1 METKTVILPEGD
13 DPRIIEAAHRLQQ
26 NKIVTPIL
34 LTQERT
40 ENTLECIDPQQSDW
54 LPEFARAYT
63 NGPRKVSQK
72 IAARLVKKPLY
83 FGGMMVATG
92 KADMLVAGVA
102 NPTRRVMEAGQMTI
116 GLAGGINT
124 PSSFF
129 LMDFPNYQNQGPRQ
143 FIFADCALNVEPNA
157 RELADIAIAS
167 AQSATRLLSEPV
179 KIAML
184 SFSTHGSAQHAK
196 VELVRDALALVR
208 GEAPELAIDGELQVD
223 AALSQGVAEKKITTE
238 SSVAGKANVLVFP
251 DLNAANIG
259 YKIAQYFSDGQ
270 ALGPILQGFSKP
282 IADLSR
288 GATVDDIVETVRIL
302 RHMA

>member
-102 NPTRRVMEAGQMTI
+102 KYP
-116 GLAGGINT
+116 L
-124 PSSFF
+124 
-129 LMDFPNYQNQGPRQ
+129 
-143 FIFADCALNVEPNA
+143 
-157 RELADIAIAS
+157 EL
-167 AQSATRLLSEPV
+167 
-179 KIAML
+179 
-184 SFSTHGSAQHAK
+184 
-196 VELVRDALALVR
+196 
-208 GEAPELAIDGELQVD
+208 
-223 AALSQGVAEKKITTE
+223 
-238 SSVAGKANVLVFP
+238 
-251 DLNAANIG
+251 
-259 YKIAQYFSDGQ
+259 FSDGFPE
-270 ALGPILQGFSKP
+270 LSKP
-282 IADLSR
+282 GPAQIYFCRLCFER
-288 GATVDDIVETVRIL
+288 
-302 RHMA
+302 